1 MGWDDRAKEWKK
13 STRVPHESSFVKSQ
27 LSTNSV
33 TFMRFSWVAFMLYL
47 EEPAKCWVFYHTL
60 SWINYFLTCR
70 FTNILLVKFI
80 WLLSY
85 SLGFIMARKSNFLI
99 GTRSYCKRAR
109 EKYLGNTTPAF
120 LFSHHAIILHGAGTS
135 LRIHGIRVY
144 TYGRTRTFMESLKG
158 GNLHV
163 TRFPAHLSNLIRDFH
178 AMLTQNVSRFSFGL
192 NWRSFCT
199 WSVWSFN
206 RYIPLMPFLIL

>member
-1 MGWDDRAKEWKK
+1 
-13 STRVPHESSFVKSQ
+13 
-27 LSTNSV
+27 
-33 TFMRFSWVAFMLYL
+33 
-47 EEPAKCWVFYHTL
+47 
-60 SWINYFLTCR
+60 
-70 FTNILLVKFI
+70 
-80 WLLSY
+80 
-85 SLGFIMARKSNFLI
+85 MARKSNFLI

-120 LFSHHAIILHGAGTS
+120 LFSHHAIILRGAGTS

-199 WSVWSFN
+199 WSVWAFK
-206 RYIPLMPFLIL
+206 RYIPLMPFLILSILNRTAWKHLEKSDFPFTVIAFNPFRLRSIMKSFWSFYTASTLPLLSPFDVWEHCSVPAAWLYM